1 MAQARFCQ
9 IGQDFAP
16 DRPGIGKTTL
26 VQTVQ
31 ADAQAEGITS
41 LLLRRQPR
49 NRRQHVLQ
57 LEVVHLHAIIEIE
70 LDALLGQ
77 GQQRILFPGLA
88 VLEDFGDFFG
98 LLAGGGAI
106 AGGEGIVEL
115 IEAELGLA
123 GFQFLQVGAEVVVEN
138 EVEGVSGFPMN
149 GFY

>member
-1 MAQARFCQ
+1 MAMA
-9 IGQDFAP
+9 
-16 DRPGIGKTTL
+16 
-26 VQTVQ
+26 
-31 ADAQAEGITS
+31 S
-41 LLLRRQPR
+41 LLLRSQPR

-57 LEVVHLHAIIEIE
+57 LEVVHLHAVIEIE
-70 LDALLGQ
+70 LDALLRQ
-77 GQQRILFPGLA
+77 GQEGVMLPALA
-88 VLEDFGDFFG
+88 FFEHLGDFFG

-106 AGGEGIVEL
+106 AAGQGVVEL